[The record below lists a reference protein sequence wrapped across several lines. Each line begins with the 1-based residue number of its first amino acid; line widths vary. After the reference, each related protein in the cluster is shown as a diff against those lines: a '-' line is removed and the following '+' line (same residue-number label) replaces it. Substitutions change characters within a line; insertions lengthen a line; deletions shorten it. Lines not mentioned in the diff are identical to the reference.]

1 MLISPAQAPKRPP
14 AWVCFAAAGTRDFYL
29 PQGMCSATCFTPL
42 PPPHCPRGPLV
53 SSTLSPRHPCA
64 HRLACFPSSRYV
76 HQFSL
81 GRTGRGSPSH
91 PSAAPRPRPP
101 WLPSAELASPGWHHR
116 GGITEATLRVG
127 HSVSLQQGLCS
138 TALCSRVGAA
148 QPDPGVFPPASPQA
162 SSWATGHP
170 LLRAWGWNDPQDG
183 SCTSVRRRF

>member
-14 AWVCFAAAGTRDFYL
+14 AWVCFAAAVTRDFYL

-101 WLPSAELASPGWHHR
+101 WLPSAELASPGW
-116 GGITEATLRVG
+116 GGIT
-127 HSVSLQQGLCS
+127 
-138 TALCSRVGAA
+138 
-148 QPDPGVFPPASPQA
+148 GVASPRPRCGWDTPSP
-162 SSWATGHP
+162 SSKGSAPQLSAVGLELHSLTQGSSPRPVSRHP
-170 LLRAWGWNDPQDG
+170 PGPWDTR
-183 SCTSVRRRF
+183 C